1 MPKKQKTNKRLDKLF
16 ENIQPEIND
25 SGKKTKPKV
34 QKEAVTD
41 SAARLKTDPKPI
53 VKKTEPSSSL
63 TSLPARNINTGR
75 LVMPPQLVSPTP
87 ETNGGAVYATN
98 FQISESD
105 WATLKLVDES
115 QNRAWTADEQLL
127 IQQVTDQLS
136 LALENARLFQETQKR
151 AQELSVVNQVVSS
164 VSGSLDLSSTLQS
177 ITDNLV
183 NLLAAQNVGV
193 ALMNNEKTHL
203 VLTAESFSNY
213 ERSDSIGLK
222 IPIQGNPSTEEV
234 IRSRKPLFIKD
245 MDSNLIAPT
254 VRDILNQRG
263 TKNLL
268 IMPLLGDDEE
278 VIGTIGLAFYDAN
291 RVITPDESRILET
304 IVSQVSTAIQKNSLF
319 EQVENSETNLR
330 ALFSAMEDVVL
341 VITREG
347 RYDQIAP
354 TNPSLLIRT
363 PQEMLGKTFHELLP
377 KEIADIF
384 LSKVIETLNINRK
397 VQFEY
402 DLILQEQALWFL
414 ATLSKLDEDRVFWV
428 ARDITERKK
437 AEEAIQRRNQYLA
450 VSAEIGKIVTS
461 TLDLNTIFAKTVNL
475 ITERFNFYHA
485 AIFVSEETGFNAILR
500 EGTGAAGTEM
510 KKQGHA
516 LPINDQSIV
525 GRVSSQGNPVV
536 SNDVTKDPS
545 HRPNPLLP
553 ETKAE
558 AAIPLRIGSRIIG
571 VIDIQSKSI
580 DAFNEDE
587 ISVLQ
592 TLADQVAVAIDNA
605 RSFELS
611 QQAVMEMREID
622 RLKSQFLANMS
633 HELRTP
639 LNSIIGFSRVILKGI
654 DGPVTELMQQDLTAI
669 YNSGQHLLGLIN
681 DILDLAKIEAGK
693 MELAFDEVNISD
705 LVSSV
710 LSTMSGLIKD
720 KPIQM
725 KRNVEDGLPAVK
737 ADAIRIRQV
746 MINLLS
752 NAAKFTE
759 EGEIL
764 VNVETYKNNGRN
776 EVKISVIDSGS
787 GISQADQEKLFQP
800 FSQVDASPT
809 RKTGGTGLGLSICK
823 QLINMHGGEI
833 WVESQ
838 EGAGSKFHF
847 TLPLYPKEGVIESDK
862 VILAIDDD
870 PQVISLYERYLH
882 PQGYQVVPL
891 TDATRAV
898 EKVKQ
903 LKPFAITLD
912 IMMPGIE
919 GWTVL
924 DALKSDPDTRHF
936 PVIICSIIEDLEKGF
951 NLGASDYLVKPILEE
966 DIVNALDKLNTDGS
980 IREVLIIDD
989 NPNDLRLIGKMLSN
1003 DGRYKPILA
1012 DSGHSGWNIIS
1023 SGNPPHAII
1032 LDLFMP
1038 DMDGFQL
1045 LEKLQADKKLREIPT
1060 IVISGMEVTVEQK
1073 EQLKEFGQRL
1083 LTKGSFNEKELLTS
1097 IQRSLEKIQGQ
1108 K

>member
-1 MPKKQKTNKRLDKLF
+1 MPKKQKTNKRLNKLF

-25 SGKKTKPKV
+25 SGKKTKPKTE
-34 QKEAVTD
+34 KEALTEPPT
-41 SAARLKTDPKPI
+41 RLKSDPQPA
-53 VKKTEPSSSL
+53 VKKSEPLSSPA
-63 TSLPARNINTGR
+63 SLPTRNMNTGR
-75 LVMPPQLVSPTP
+75 LVMPPQLVSSTP
-87 ETNGGAVYATN
+87 ETNGGAIYATN
-98 FQISESD
+98 FQLNENN
-105 WATLKLVDES
+105 WATLKLTDENE
-115 QNRAWTADEQLL
+115 NRTWTADEQLL

-136 LALENARLFQETQKR
+136 LALENARLF
-151 AQELSVVNQVVSS
+151 
-164 VSGSLDLSSTLQS
+164 
-177 ITDNLV
+177 
-183 NLLAAQNVGV
+183 
-193 ALMNNEKTHL
+193 
-203 VLTAESFSNY
+203 
-213 ERSDSIGLK
+213 
-222 IPIQGNPSTEEV
+222 
-234 IRSRKPLFIKD
+234 
-245 MDSNLIAPT
+245 
-254 VRDILNQRG
+254 
-263 TKNLL
+263 
-268 IMPLLGDDEE
+268 
-278 VIGTIGLAFYDAN
+278 
-291 RVITPDESRILET
+291 
-304 IVSQVSTAIQKNSLF
+304 
-319 EQVENSETNLR
+319 EQVESSDTNLR

-341 VITREG
+341 VISREG
-347 RYDQIAP
+347 RYEQIAP
-354 TNPSLLIRT
+354 TNPSLLVR
-363 PQEMLGKTFHELLP
+363 PPNELLGKTYHEVMP
-377 KEIADIF
+377 KETADLF
-384 LSKVIETLNINRK
+384 LTKVLEVLNKNVK

-402 DLILQEQALWFL
+402 ELDLQTQRLWFA
-414 ATLSKLDEDRVFWV
+414 ATLTKLDEDRVFWV

-461 TLDLNTIFAKTVNL
+461 TLDLNTIFAKTVSL

-485 AIFVSEETGFNAILR
+485 AIFVAEETGFNAVLR
-500 EGTGAAGTEM
+500 EGTGTAGAEM
-510 KKQGHA
+510 KAQGHA
-516 LPINDQSIV
+516 LAINDQSIV
-525 GRVSSQGNPVV
+525 GKVSMFGNPVV
-536 SNDVTKDPS
+536 SNDVAKDATYK
-545 HRPNPLLP
+545 PNSLLP

-571 VIDIQSKSI
+571 VIDIQSKNI
-580 DAFNEDE
+580 NAFSEDE

-654 DGPVTELMQQDLTAI
+654 DGPITELMQQDLTAI

-720 KPIQM
+720 KPVQM
-725 KRNVEDGLPAVK
+725 KRNVEEGLGAVK

-752 NAAKFTE
+752 NASKFTD

-764 VNVETYKNNGRN
+764 VNVESYRENGRN
-776 EVKISVIDSGS
+776 EVKISVIDSGA
-787 GISQADQEKLFQP
+787 GISLEDQEKLFQP

-838 EGAGSKFHF
+838 EGVGSKFHF
-847 TLPLYPKEGVIESDK
+847 TLPLYSKEGAVESDK

-891 TDATRAV
+891 TDANKAV

-989 NPNDLRLIGKMLSN
+989 NQDDLRLIGKMLSN

-1012 DSGHSGWNIIS
+1012 DSGQSGWNIIS
-1023 SGNPPHAII
+1023 SGNAPHAII

-1045 LEKLQADKKLREIPT
+1045 LEKLYADKKLREIPT
-1060 IVISGMEVTVEQK
+1060 IVISGLEVSTEQK
-1073 EQLKEFGQRL
+1073 EQLKKFGQRL

>member
-1 MPKKQKTNKRLDKLF
+1 MSKKQKTNKRLNKLF
-16 ENIQPEIND
+16 QDIQPEKID
-25 SGKKTKPKV
+25 SGKKSKPPVQQEAIAPPPLTTTAKPDSKPEILPLTATKASP
-34 QKEAVTD
+34 
-41 SAARLKTDPKPI
+41 SAAKQ
-53 VKKTEPSSSL
+53 PSKL
-63 TSLPARNINTGR
+63 ALPEILA
-75 LVMPPQLVSPTP
+75 PTP
-87 ETNGGAVYATN
+87 DASGGSIYAAN
-98 FQISESD
+98 FQIGESD
-105 WATLKLVDES
+105 WATLRLIDEKG
-115 QNRAWTADEQLL
+115 NRAWTTDEQLL
-127 IQQVTDQLS
+127 IKQVTDQLT
-136 LALENARLFQETQKR
+136 LALENARLFQETQRR
-151 AQELSVVNQVVSS
+151 AQELSVVNQIVSS
-164 VSGSLDLSSTLQS
+164 VSASLDLTSTLQTIANS
-177 ITDNLV
+177 LAQLLNAGHVGIALINEDKTKLV
-183 NLLAAQNVGV
+183 LAAD
-193 ALMNNEKTHL
+193 AS
-203 VLTAESFSNY
+203 ASF
-213 ERSDSIGLK
+213 ERSNDIGIS
-222 IPIQGNPSTEEV
+222 IPIKGSLATEEV
-234 IRSRKPLFIKD
+234 IRSRKPLFVRDVENNPLTANIKD
-245 MDSNLIAPT
+245 
-254 VRDILNQRG
+254 ILKQRG

-268 IMPLLGDDEE
+268 ILPLLAEEE
-278 VIGTIGLAFYDAN
+278 VIGTIGIDFFELE
-291 RVITPDESRILET
+291 RGVSQDEIRILET
-304 IVSQVSTAIQKNSLF
+304 IVFQTATAIQKSRLF
-319 EQVENSETNLR
+319 ERIEKSEQNLR

-341 VITREG
+341 VINREG
-347 RYDQIAP
+347 RYEQIAP
-354 TNPSLLIRT
+354 TNPSLLVRP
-363 PQEMLGKTFHELLP
+363 PQDLVGKTFHEVLP

-384 LSKVIETLNINRK
+384 LSKVTETLNNAEK

-402 DLILQEQALWFL
+402 ELPIGAKTLWFL
-414 ATLSKLDEDRVFWV
+414 ATLTKLDANRIFWV
-428 ARDITERKK
+428 ARDITERKQ

-450 VSAEIGKIVTS
+450 VSAEIGKIITS

-475 ITERFNFYHA
+475 ITERFGFYHA
-485 AIFVSEETGFNAILR
+485 AIFISEETGFNAILR
-500 EGTGAAGTEM
+500 EATGPAGAEM
-510 KKQGHA
+510 KKAGHSLA
-516 LPINDQSIV
+516 IDDKSIV
-525 GRVSSQGNPVV
+525 GKVSSNGEPIIV
-536 SNDVTKDPS
+536 NDTSKGTL
-545 HRPNPLLP
+545 HKFNPLLP
-553 ETKAE
+553 ETRAE
-558 AAIPLRIGSRIIG
+558 AAIPLRIGARIIG
-571 VIDIQSKSI
+571 VIDIQSKQTN
-580 DAFNEDE
+580 AFTEDE
-587 ISVLQ
+587 VSVLQ

-693 MELAFDEVNISD
+693 MELAFDQVNISD
-705 LVSSV
+705 LTSSV

-725 KRNVEDGLPAVK
+725 KRNIEPDLPPVK

-759 EGEIL
+759 EGEITVDVSL
-764 VNVETYKNNGRN
+764 YNNNGHK
-776 EVKISVIDSGS
+776 EVKVSVMDTGP

-833 WVESQ
+833 WVESE
-838 EGAGSKFHF
+838 EGKGSKFHF
-847 TLPLYPKEGVIESDK
+847 TLPIYPKEGENAVGDK

-870 PQVISLYERYLH
+870 MQVISLYERYLR
-882 PQGYQVVPL
+882 PQGYHIIPL
-891 TDATRAV
+891 TDPAQAV
-898 EKVKQ
+898 NRVKK

-912 IMMPGIE
+912 IMMPNID

-924 DALKSDPDTRHF
+924 DALKSDPETRHY

-966 DIVNALDKLNTDGS
+966 DIVKALDKLNIDGS

-989 NPNDLRLIGKMLSN
+989 NPNDLRLIGKILSD

-1012 DSGHSGWNIIS
+1012 DSGHNGWNIIT
-1023 SGNPPHAII
+1023 SGKLPHAII

-1038 DMDGFQL
+1038 DLNGFQL
-1045 LEKLQADKKLREIPT
+1045 LEKLQSDKRLREIPT

-1073 EQLKEFGQRL
+1073 NQLKEFGQRL
-1083 LTKGSFNEKELLTS
+1083 LTKGSFSEQELLMS
-1097 IQRSLEKIQGQ
+1097 IQKSLERIQ
-1108 K
+1108 KAK